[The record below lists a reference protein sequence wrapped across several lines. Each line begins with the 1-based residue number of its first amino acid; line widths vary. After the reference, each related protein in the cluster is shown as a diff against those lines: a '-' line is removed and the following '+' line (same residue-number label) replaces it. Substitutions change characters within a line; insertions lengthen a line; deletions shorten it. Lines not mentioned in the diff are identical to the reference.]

1 MAYENITKL
10 LTTAEVAG
18 LLGVQLRW
26 VQTLIQKKRLKA
38 SKPGGRDY
46 LIDAG
51 DLASLQ
57 IRKPGR
63 PRGSVRKRTSMEPS
77 QQGADSASNDV
88 PRLSDGRHPVIE
100 GDSLQQYQSDIS
112 TARER
117 IRTLE
122 QPIGN

>member
-1 MAYENITKL
+1 MADENIAKL
-10 LTTAEVAG
+10 LTTAEVAK

-46 LIDAG
+46 LINAK

-63 PRGSVRKRTSMEPS
+63 PRGSVRKRTSTASSRQDIS
-77 QQGADSASNDV
+77 QVSNDA
-88 PRLSDGRHPVIE
+88 PSLSDCRNPTDYQTGRPIAAPIE
-100 GDSLQQYQSDIS
+100 G
-112 TARER
+112 
-117 IRTLE
+117 
-122 QPIGN
+122 

>member
-10 LTTAEVAG
+10 LTTAEVAR

-51 DLASLQ
+51 DLAALQ

-63 PRGSVRKRTSMEPS
+63 PRGSVRKRTSMDSS
-77 QQGADSASNDV
+77 QQGADSTSNDV
-88 PRLSDGRHPVIE
+88 PRLSDRRHPIIE
-100 GDSLQQYQSDIS
+100 GDSLQQY
-112 TARER
+112 
-117 IRTLE
+117 
-122 QPIGN
+122 

>member
-1 MAYENITKL
+1 MADENIAKL
-10 LTTAEVAG
+10 LTTAEVAK

-46 LIDAG
+46 LINAR

-63 PRGSVRKRTSMEPS
+63 PRGSVRKRTSTASS
-77 QQGADSASNDV
+77 QQGISRVSSDV
-88 PRLSDGRHPVIE
+88 PSLSDRRNPT
-100 GDSLQQYQSDIS
+100 DYQRGHLM
-112 TARER
+112 AA
-117 IRTLE
+117 
-122 QPIGN
+122 PIGGEHRS